1 MELEDHTLNRLPS
14 GCYEVPK
21 IIEPIYTELNFDNL
35 HPNTIPEE
43 PVYVEMS
50 PLTHLETTLYVTNPM
65 PREKN
70 STIYENI

>member
-1 MELEDHTLNRLPS
+1 MELEDHALNRLPS

-43 PVYVEMS
+43 TVYVEMS